1 MSNRPPFDVIGKYRV
16 EAMIGQGAMGVVYKG
31 FDPDIERPV
40 AIKMLHS
47 HLVSPGEESS
57 LLARFRQE
65 AQAAARCLHSNI
77 VTVFDYGVIE
87 HSPYMVME
95 FVDGID
101 LRSLLREAVTLTFK
115 QMMDLVIQV
124 LEALDYAHRQ
134 GVVHR
139 DIKPA
144 NILLL
149 DSGQVKVTDFG
160 VAKLDT
166 SELTHVGDVIG
177 TPSYMSPEALRGDI
191 VDGRSD
197 LYSTG
202 IVLLEL
208 LSGERPQKK
217 GAAWEEAEIAKAV
230 GRSHRLP
237 PSLDSEFTRIITQ
250 ALASDPAHRF
260 ASGQDFA
267 VELKALSSPNQVYVP
282 ELNDLAATV
291 LHSKQTSALRRRPAA
306 GAPTGGTSGSQM
318 SLSPEVSQ
326 ILSQNLARFLGPM
339 ASHMIR
345 ATASQSISLKDMIER
360 LSQRIPSE
368 EERRD
373 FLNSLNKTGIY
384 AMQGEGS
391 GAGSG
396 VSRRGGTPTPRPP
409 SLELSQETIQKL
421 TQLLA
426 FHVGPLA
433 SRIVRKSLQGARDLD
448 ELYRLLAE
456 NIPEASERTQFLTK
470 ARSH

>member
-1 MSNRPPFDVIGKYRV
+1 
-16 EAMIGQGAMGVVYKG
+16 MGVVYKG

-47 HLVSPGEESS
+47 HLVSSGDEGS

-65 AQAAARCLHSNI
+65 AQAAARCLHTNI
-77 VTVFDYGVIE
+77 VTVFDYGVID

-101 LRSLLREAVTLTFK
+101 LRSFLRESVTLTFK

-197 LYSTG
+197 LYSAG

-208 LSGERPQKK
+208 LSGDRPQKK
-217 GAAWEEAEIAKAV
+217 GVNWDDADIAKAV
-230 GRSHRLP
+230 QRSHRLP
-237 PSLDSEFTRIITQ
+237 PSLDAEFTRLISR
-250 ALASDPAHRF
+250 ALSGDPLQRF
-260 ASGQDFA
+260 ATGQDFA
-267 VELKALSSPNQVYVP
+267 VELKALTSPNQVYVP

-291 LHSKQTSALRRRPAA
+291 LQSKQTSALRRPASG
-306 GAPTGGTSGSQM
+306 GAPTSGTSPSQV
-318 SLSPEVSQ
+318 SLSPEISQ

-345 ATASQSISLKDMIER
+345 ATASQSVSLQDMIER
-360 LSQRIPSE
+360 LSKRIPSE
-368 EERRD
+368 DERRE
-373 FLNSLNKTGIY
+373 FLNSLNKTGVH
-384 AMQGEGS
+384 AMHSDSLASGTGGQGSS
-391 GAGSG
+391 GAA
-396 VSRRGGTPTPRPP
+396 VPRQP
-409 SLELSQETIQKL
+409 SLELSQESIQKL

-426 FHVGPLA
+426 YHVGPLA
-433 SRIVRKSLQGARDLD
+433 SRIVRKSLQGARNLD
-448 ELYRLLAE
+448 ELHQALAE
-456 NIPEASERTQFLTK
+456 NIPGMPERSEFLSK
-470 ARSH
+470 VRSR

>member
-1 MSNRPPFDVIGKYRV
+1 MSTQPPFYVIGKYRV
-16 EAMIGQGAMGVVYKG
+16 EAMIGQGSMGVVYKG

-40 AIKMLHS
+40 AIKMLHTR
-47 HLVSPGEESS
+47 LVSPGEESRR
-57 LLARFRQE
+57 LARFRQE

-77 VTVFDYGVIE
+77 VTVFDYGVVG

-101 LRSLLREAVTLTFK
+101 LRSFLREAVILTFK
-115 QMMDLVIQV
+115 QMMNLVIQV

-177 TPSYMSPEALRGDI
+177 TPSYMSPEALRGEI

-202 IVLLEL
+202 VVLLEL
-208 LSGERPQKK
+208 LSRDRPQKK
-217 GAAWEEAEIAKAV
+217 SATWEEAEIAEAV
-230 GRSHRLP
+230 QHSHCLL
-237 PSLDSEFTRIITQ
+237 PSLDAELTRIIKR
-250 ALASDPAHRF
+250 ALASDPAQRY
-260 ASGQDFA
+260 ATGQDFA
-267 VELKALSSPNQVYVP
+267 VELKALSSSKQVYVL
-282 ELNDLAATV
+282 EQNDLAATV
-291 LHSKQTSALRRRPAA
+291 LQSKQTSALRRSARS
-306 GAPTGGTSGSQM
+306 APTGGMGSQV
-318 SLSPEVSQ
+318 SLSPEISQ
-326 ILSQNLARFLGPM
+326 ILSQNLARFLGPI

-345 ATASQSISLKDMIER
+345 ATASQSVNLQDMIER
-360 LSQRIPSE
+360 LSRRIPSD

-373 FLNSLNKTGIY
+373 FINSLNRIGIH
-384 AMQGEGS
+384 GLRVDTSGS
-391 GAGSG
+391 GSG
-396 VSRRGGTPTPRPP
+396 TPRTGGTSTPQTP
-409 SLELSQETIQKL
+409 SLGLSQESVQKL

-433 SRIVRKSLQGARDLD
+433 SRIVRKSLQGARNLD
-448 ELYRLLAE
+448 ELYQALAE